1 MEMTLSSEKK
11 VLREK
16 LLAQLRALTESEIK
30 RRSNDICERLS
41 HTSLYKQAKT
51 IMAYYPLKGEVAI
64 LELIRKTQGKR
75 WCFPVMDL
83 KAKNLRIFRVGDA
96 VNHVA
101 QWLENGFLPG
111 PFGVMEPDTSKNQEL
126 DSKQI
131 DMVIVPALAFDR
143 AKNRLGRGG
152 GFYDRFL
159 PTLTPPTMT
168 VGVAFD
174 FQIIDCLPVDGGFD
188 HKVDAVVSEREIIV

>member
-1 MEMTLSSEKK
+1 MTLSSEKK

-16 LLAQLRALTESEIK
+16 LRAQLRALTDVEIK
-30 RRSNDICERLS
+30 RRSNAVCERLS
-41 HTSLYKQAKT
+41 NTSLYKQAKT

-64 LELIRKTQGKR
+64 LELIRKAKDNKR

-83 KAKNLRIFRVGDA
+83 KAKNLRIFQVRRTAHTIQD
-96 VNHVA
+96 N
-101 QWLENGFLPG
+101 FLSG

-126 DSKQI
+126 DSRQI
-131 DMVIVPALAFDR
+131 DVVIVPALAFDR

-159 PTLTPPTMT
+159 PMLTPPTVT
-168 VGVAFD
+168 VGLAFD
-174 FQIIDCLPVDGGFD
+174 FQIIDNLPVDGGFD
-188 HKVDAVVSEREIIV
+188 QKVDTVISEHEIIS

>member
-16 LLAQLRALTESEIK
+16 LLAQLRALTDSEIK
-30 RRSNDICERLS
+30 RRSNDVCERLS

-64 LELIRKTQGKR
+64 LELIRKAKTNKR
-75 WCFPVMDL
+75 WCFPVMDS
-83 KAKNLRIFRVGDA
+83 KAKNLRVFRVCHAAHRLQDSF
-96 VNHVA
+96 VN
-101 QWLENGFLPG
+101 G

-126 DSKQI
+126 DFRQI

-159 PTLTPPTMT
+159 PMLAPPTVT
-168 VGVAFD
+168 VGLAFD
-174 FQIIDCLPVDGGFD
+174 FQIIDCLPVDGGLD
-188 HKVDAVVSEREIIV
+188 QKVDTVISEREIIS